1 MFKNNS
7 VNGDCKLLYRCG
19 QRDLVSLAEK
29 YGSIILHR
37 KTWVSDVGDQVS
49 REHIS
54 LKEVYWEWSC
64 EQQMK
69 EMKKQDWTEREVELQ
84 FSHNLT
90 FANPVGRS
98 GAWYLFSL
106 GVGDLGLQTAP
117 QPVIGC
123 RLFKREETWIWAW

>member
-1 MFKNNS
+1 M
-7 VNGDCKLLYRCG
+7 
-19 QRDLVSLAEK
+19 
-29 YGSIILHR
+29 
-37 KTWVSDVGDQVS
+37 GDQVS

-98 GAWYLFSL
+98 GA
-106 GVGDLGLQTAP
+106 
-117 QPVIGC
+117 
-123 RLFKREETWIWAW
+123 